1 MYMLGKRD
9 GQQVATATML
19 TNVKSRLFFVTD
31 KFTRK
36 QFLVDTGAEVSVIP
50 PGMTGPPLQ
59 PTSIASEAANHSKI
73 KTYGK
78 RSFNLNLGICRKL
91 AWDFVVADVKF
102 PIIGADFLRYYGLLV
117 DVRHNTLLD
126 ATTFLS
132 VHGTVSKVC
141 SVSPVLVEPSK
152 SEYLDILHEFPTITQ
167 PVTQERSVK
176 HNITHHIDTKGPP
189 VYSKPRRLAPEKLK
203 IAKSE
208 FENLL
213 ALGIIAPSLSCW
225 ASPLHMV
232 PKKTPGSWRSCEDYR
247 ALNNNTVPDRYPIP
261 HIQDF
266 TSNLHGATIF
276 SKIDLAR
283 AYHQIPVNPKDVHKT
298 AITTPFGLF
307 EFKRM
312 PFGLRNAAQTFQR
325 FMDQVVR
332 GLDFV
337 YVYIDDLLVASSSPE
352 EHEQHLRQLFARLAE
367 YGLVINPDK
376 CEFGKSELNF
386 LGHRIS
392 KDGIL
397 PLPEKVQVILDFSLR
412 TSTKKLREFLGLVNF
427 YHRFIDNCATLQA
440 PLIALLTR
448 AEQLKSRPQWTE
460 DLEAHFNK
468 LKQALA
474 EVTQLTHWQ
483 PSAETSLVVDASDAA
498 VGAVLQQ
505 KIGGEWKPHGFF
517 SKKLKPAETRYST
530 FGRELLAIYLAIK
543 HFRHLLEGRPFY
555 VLTDHKSLTFVFN
568 HNSDKYTPRETRQLA
583 YITEFTTDIR
593 HIQGKDNTAADA
605 LSRLQVNAANSS
617 TSSLDYD
624 KLADAQAEDPEIQE
638 ILQSKNSIHFTKVN
652 LPMTA
657 KPVLCDVSTG
667 NPRPWVPKEF
677 RRSAFLSLHELSHPG
692 IKATQKLVVSR
703 FIWPKINVDVRQWTK
718 ECLACQQA
726 KIHRHTSTPLGRFEL
741 PKSRFSNVHIDLV
754 GPLPPSSGFTY
765 LLTCIDCFTRWLE
778 AIPIRDI
785 SASTV
790 AKAFLSGWIAQ
801 FGVPSTITTDRGAQ
815 FTSHLWQE
823 LTRLLGAR
831 HIRTTAYHP
840 IANGIIERF
849 HRQLKTSLKA
859 KLNTNTWT
867 DSLPMVLLGLRS
879 SYKEDLQAC
888 TAELVYG
895 TTLCLPGQ
903 FFDASLRSSVNPTS
917 DLVCKLKQT
926 MQKPQATPT
935 KLHTRT
941 TYVSKKLDTCTHVFV
956 RQDHVQKPLDMPY
969 KGPYRVIRRARKYF
983 VLDLDGRQD
992 TVSLDCLKPAFMNHS
1007 RDDRDDPVPDDAD
1020 PESAE
1025 PANTESLKIPLM
1037 PRRTRSGRTVQTPKR
1052 YEA

>member
-1 MYMLGKRD
+1 MW
-9 GQQVATATML
+9 
-19 TNVKSRLFFVTD
+19 
-31 KFTRK
+31 
-36 QFLVDTGAEVSVIP
+36 I
-50 PGMTGPPLQ
+50 
-59 PTSIASEAANHSKI
+59 
-73 KTYGK
+73 
-78 RSFNLNLGICRKL
+78 
-91 AWDFVVADVKF
+91 W
-102 PIIGADFLRYYGLLV
+102 
-117 DVRHNTLLD
+117 
-126 ATTFLS
+126 
-132 VHGTVSKVC
+132 
-141 SVSPVLVEPSK
+141 
-152 SEYLDILHEFPTITQ
+152 
-167 PVTQERSVK
+167 
-176 HNITHHIDTKGPP
+176 
-189 VYSKPRRLAPEKLK
+189 
-203 IAKSE
+203 
-208 FENLL
+208 
-213 ALGIIAPSLSCW
+213 
-225 ASPLHMV
+225 
-232 PKKTPGSWRSCEDYR
+232 
-247 ALNNNTVPDRYPIP
+247 
-261 HIQDF
+261 
-266 TSNLHGATIF
+266 
-276 SKIDLAR
+276 
-283 AYHQIPVNPKDVHKT
+283 
-298 AITTPFGLF
+298 
-307 EFKRM
+307 
-312 PFGLRNAAQTFQR
+312 
-325 FMDQVVR
+325 
-332 GLDFV
+332 
-337 YVYIDDLLVASSSPE
+337 
-352 EHEQHLRQLFARLAE
+352 
-367 YGLVINPDK
+367 
-376 CEFGKSELNF
+376 KSELNF

-397 PLPEKVQVILDFSLR
+397 PLPEKVQVILDFSLP

-460 DLEAHFNK
+460 DVEAHFNK

-474 EVTQLTHWQ
+474 EVTQLTHWH

-555 VLTDHKSLTFVFN
+555 VLTDHKPLTFVFN

-754 GPLPPSSGFTY
+754 GPFPPSSGFTY
-765 LLTCIDCFTRWLE
+765 LLTCIDRFTRWPE
-778 AIPIRDI
+778 AIPISDI

-790 AKAFLSGWIAQ
+790 AKAFLSGWIAR

-823 LTRLLGAR
+823 LTRLLGAK

-926 MQKPQATPT
+926 MQKLQATPT

-941 TYVSKKLDTCTHVFV
+941 KYVSKKLDTCTHVFV

-992 TVSLDCLKPAFMNHS
+992 TVSLDRLKPAFMNHS

-1052 YEA
+1052 YETWHFKTLEGGYCSYPAWGTCGIYNVVDLETFEEQCTSSCYD

>member
-1 MYMLGKRD
+1 
-9 GQQVATATML
+9 
-19 TNVKSRLFFVTD
+19 
-31 KFTRK
+31 
-36 QFLVDTGAEVSVIP
+36 
-50 PGMTGPPLQ
+50 
-59 PTSIASEAANHSKI
+59 
-73 KTYGK
+73 
-78 RSFNLNLGICRKL
+78 
-91 AWDFVVADVKF
+91 
-102 PIIGADFLRYYGLLV
+102 
-117 DVRHNTLLD
+117 
-126 ATTFLS
+126 
-132 VHGTVSKVC
+132 
-141 SVSPVLVEPSK
+141 
-152 SEYLDILHEFPTITQ
+152 
-167 PVTQERSVK
+167 
-176 HNITHHIDTKGPP
+176 
-189 VYSKPRRLAPEKLK
+189 
-203 IAKSE
+203 
-208 FENLL
+208 
-213 ALGIIAPSLSCW
+213 
-225 ASPLHMV
+225 MV
-232 PKKTPGSWRSCEDYR
+232 PKKTPGTWRPCGDYR
-247 ALNNNTVPDRYPIP
+247 ALNTVPDRYPIP

-276 SKIDLAR
+276 SKIDLVR
-283 AYHQIPVNPKDVHKT
+283 AYHQIPVDPKDVHKT

-337 YVYIDDLLVASSSPE
+337 YVYIDDLLVASSTPE
-352 EHEQHLRQLFARLAE
+352 EHEQHLRKLFTRLAE

-376 CEFGKSELNF
+376 CEFGKPELTF
-386 LGHRIS
+386 LGHHIS

-397 PLPEKVQVILDFSLR
+397 PLQEKVQVILDFPLPS
-412 TSTKKLREFLGLVNF
+412 STKKLREFLGLVNF

-448 AEQLKSRPQWTE
+448 ADQLKSRPQWTE
-460 DLEAHFNK
+460 ELETDFNK
-468 LKQALA
+468 LKQVLA
-474 EVTQLTHWQ
+474 AVSQLTHWH
-483 PSAETSLVVDASDAA
+483 PSAETSLVVDASDVA

-505 KIGGEWKPHGFF
+505 KIGGEWKPYGFF

-530 FGRELLAIYLAIK
+530 FGRELLAIYLTIK

-555 VLTDHKSLTFVFN
+555 VLTDHKPLTFVFN

-583 YITEFTTDIR
+583 YIAEFTTDIR
-593 HIQGKDNTAADA
+593 HIQGKNNTAADA
-605 LSRLQVNAANSS
+605 LSRLQINAASTS

-624 KLADAQAEDPEIQE
+624 KLANAQAEDPEIQE
-638 ILQSKNSIHFTKVN
+638 ILQAKNSIHFTKVN
-652 LPMTA
+652 LPMTN

-667 NPRPWVPKEF
+667 NPRPCVPKEF
-677 RRSAFLSLHELSHPG
+677 RRAAFLSLHELSHPG
-692 IKATQKLVVSR
+692 INATRKLVVSR

-754 GPLPPSSGFTY
+754 GPLSPSNGFTY
-765 LLTCIDCFTRWLE
+765 LLTCIDRFTRWPE
-778 AIPIRDI
+778 AIPIGDI

-790 AKAFLSGWIAQ
+790 AKAFVSGWIAR

-815 FTSHLWQE
+815 FTSQLWQE
-823 LTRLLGAR
+823 LTRLLGTK

-859 KLNTNTWT
+859 KLTSNTWA

-879 SYKEDLQAC
+879 AYKDDLQAC

-895 TTLCLPGQ
+895 TTLRLPGQ
-903 FFDASLRSSVNPTS
+903 FFDVSARSSVNPTS

-926 MQKPQATPT
+926 MQKLQATPT

-969 KGPYRVIRRARKYF
+969 KGPYRVIHRTRKYF
-983 VLDLDGRQD
+983 ILDLDGRQD
-992 TVSLDCLKPAFMNHS
+992 SVSLDRVKPAFIDPS
-1007 RDDRDDPVPDDAD
+1007 RDDRDDSGSDDAD
-1020 PESAE
+1020 PKLVDTETPELVTAESGE
-1025 PANTESLKIPLM
+1025 FSLVPHT
-1037 PRRTRSGRTVQTPKR
+1037 TRSGRTVQTPKR
-1052 YEA
+1052 YAT